1 MDGLPQL
8 GMNTL
13 QGRAAAS
20 GAIWEARV
28 QARNQLVDNFET
40 VDDPR
45 DVPIRRRDG
54 RFAPGQDF
62 LDEARPREA
71 AFRLDD
77 EFPRQDLGPADVTES
92 PRGFVPT
99 EATRRREVA
108 LGFEERTPVDDI
120 DPFGDVA
127 AQDGGGFGLTGAAE
141 REVAAAELDPQYPE
155 IGIDTGDVQPTGEGT
170 FGLTPTAEREVA
182 AERIEADTPLT
193 EVAPDDVR
201 RTDDGGFELRDSV
214 IDANRGLFR

>member
-1 MDGLPQL
+1 MNGLPQL
-8 GMNTL
+8 GANTL

-28 QARNQLVDNFET
+28 QAREQLVDDFET
-40 VDDPR
+40 IDDPR
-45 DVPIRRRDG
+45 GVPIRRRDG
-54 RFAPGQDF
+54 RFAPGEDF
-62 LDEARPREA
+62 LAEARPREA
-71 AFRLDD
+71 ASRLDG

-108 LGFEERTPVDDI
+108 LGYEDRTPVNDI
-120 DPFGDVA
+120 DPFGDLT

-155 IGIDTGDVQPTGEGT
+155 VGIDTGDVEPTGEGV
-170 FGLTPTAEREVA
+170 FGLTPGAEREVA
-182 AERIEADTPLT
+182 AERIEDDTPLT

-201 RTDDGGFELRDSV
+201 RTDSGEFELRESV
-214 IDANRGLFR
+214 IDANAGLFR